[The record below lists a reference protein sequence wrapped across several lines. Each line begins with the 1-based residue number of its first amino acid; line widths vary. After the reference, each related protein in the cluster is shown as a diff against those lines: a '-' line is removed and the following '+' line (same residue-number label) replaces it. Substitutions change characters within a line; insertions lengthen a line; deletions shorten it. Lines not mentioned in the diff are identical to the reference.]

1 MFTNWDSLVKELIEK
16 KPPSTLY
23 HYTTQDGVLGII
35 NSGELWATNIR
46 YMNDT
51 TEFFGGLNLAK
62 EHLKDLRLKKP
73 SLQDAI
79 VHFAIQRLENIRS
92 VDICAVSFCENNDL
106 LSQWRGYSGSSG
118 GICLGFRS
126 AKLVSSA
133 ASICGRIAPCI
144 YDQRKQHEL
153 VDEML
158 NVSFNDLSSEF
169 RPSQETS
176 RAAAEVFVR

>member
-1 MFTNWDSLVKELIEK
+1 M
-16 KPPSTLY
+16 
-23 HYTTQDGVLGII
+23 
-35 NSGELWATNIR
+35 
-46 YMNDT
+46 
-51 TEFFGGLNLAK
+51 
-62 EHLKDLRLKKP
+62 
-73 SLQDAI
+73 
-79 VHFAIQRLENIRS
+79 
-92 VDICAVSFCENNDL
+92 

-176 RAAAEVFVR
+176 RAAAEVFVRQLVSCVALFKDIGFREEAEWRLITAVGENPSVYEYGLGNL